1 MKTMT
6 GVTLALVM
14 LAACS
19 NERAEMDGE
28 PAMDPQDL
36 PVIGTDLVAPMDNA
50 FCAFVPADAENDD
63 TGPYVL
69 VTTVGDNAYH
79 GYVSL
84 DGEAVKLTEV
94 EAGFGAGMETRR
106 FVDEDESLELEAI
119 LLDGGDV
126 DDRAVY
132 TGSIRVIYPAE
143 GEAVKFKGGC
153 RLSGG

>member
-1 MKTMT
+1 MK
-6 GVTLALVM
+6 GVTGLALGLLV

-19 NERAEMDGE
+19 NESAELDRE
-28 PAMDPQDL
+28 PVVDPQDL
-36 PVIGTDLVAPMDNA
+36 PVIGTDLAAPVDNP

-69 VTTVGDNAYH
+69 VTSIGDNAYH

-84 DGEAVKLTEV
+84 DGETVKLTEV

-153 RLSGG
+153 RLSGD